1 MVEYFRTFL
10 RFSRNG
16 KLILSYT
23 LAKGLTLA
31 IQGLV
36 YNLYLLSLHF
46 NWQLIGVLDA
56 MPPVTVLVVSLPLG
70 VLADRIGR
78 KMLLVICTL
87 VNPFSLL
94 GMALSTSPTWQVIFG
109 LANGVMSSFY
119 WIAYP
124 AIIVESSTEEDRQHL
139 FSVNSMLMLGM
150 GSLGYLLGGG
160 ITVLAGGMLHESP
173 DAAGPLRWGLL
184 AVFAMSLLGALPLLW
199 LHEPPRDRRRRRQSH
214 SYDRG
219 LYARLLGPDALLSFG
234 AGAVLSFNQLYFVN
248 RFGLLAGSVGL
259 FLAMAGV
266 VGSIGALL
274 SPALSRRLG
283 TARAAVVLQGT
294 SVPLIAALALAP
306 VLGVALGVYSLWG
319 IVRSA
324 IDPTYTGFAMAQV
337 PDNQRSTLSGLYSV
351 TWAAGFGAGPLAT
364 GWLRGLTHGF
374 SAPFLLAAACYGV
387 ASLALYAFFGR
398 GRPAQGTP
406 NTADQKDQAAAR

>member
-1 MVEYFRTFL
+1 MVQYFRTFL

-16 KLILSYT
+16 QLILSYT
-23 LAKGLTLA
+23 LVKGLTLA
-31 IQGLV
+31 LQGLV

-46 NWQLIGVLDA
+46 NWGLIGVLDA

-94 GMALSTSPTWQVIFG
+94 GMALSTSPAWQVVFG

-139 FSVNSMLMLGM
+139 FSINSMLMLGM
-150 GSLGYLLGGG
+150 GSLGYLLGGA
-160 ITVLAGGMLHESP
+160 ITVLAGGILHESP
-173 DAAGPLRWGLL
+173 DATEPLRWGLL
-184 AVFAMSLLGALPLLW
+184 AVFAVSLLGALPLLW
-199 LHEPPRDRRRRRQSH
+199 LREPPRDRRRQRQSH
-214 SYDRG
+214 GYNRG

-234 AGAVLSFNQLYFVN
+234 AGAVLSFNQVYFVN
-248 RFGLLAGSVGL
+248 LFGLSVGSVGL
-259 FLAMAGV
+259 FLAIAGV

-274 SPALSRRLG
+274 SPVLSRRLG
-283 TARAAVVLQGT
+283 TARAAVLLQGT

-306 VLGVALGVYSLWG
+306 ALGVALAAYTLWG
-319 IVRSA
+319 FVRSA

-337 PDNQRSTLSGLYSV
+337 PDNQRSALSGLYSV
-351 TWAAGFGAGPLAT
+351 TWAAGFGAGPIAT
-364 GWLRGLTHGF
+364 GWLRGMTHGF
-374 SAPFLLAAACYGV
+374 TAPFLLAAMCYGA

-398 GRPAQGTP
+398 RPSTP
-406 NTADQKDQAAAR
+406 ATAEQRDQAAAR